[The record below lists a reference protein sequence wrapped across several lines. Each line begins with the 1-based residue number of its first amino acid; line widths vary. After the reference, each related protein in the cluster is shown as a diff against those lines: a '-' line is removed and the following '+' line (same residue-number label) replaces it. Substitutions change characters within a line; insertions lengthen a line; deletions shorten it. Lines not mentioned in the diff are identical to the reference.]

1 MRADCITF
9 PLLVYR
15 TLPFI
20 CLYKPWAY
28 IIHLRKFRKG
38 ILGGSVNG
46 GACARQRLCMQ
57 LLVFELVFFFCSFNL
72 EQVLPFS
79 AVFKQSI
86 TYQAR

>member
-15 TLPFI
+15 TDRPLSACISPG
-20 CLYKPWAY
+20 L
-28 IIHLRKFRKG
+28 IHLRKFRKG

-57 LLVFELVFFFCSFNL
+57 LLVFELVFFFFL
-72 EQVLPFS
+72 F
-79 AVFKQSI
+79 
-86 TYQAR
+86 